1 MSNEFPQVIT
11 HKGMTI
17 KLYDWMDYPK
27 GEAARNVV
35 AYDESGDEIWVIE
48 PLGGN
53 PGTDC
58 YTHIESKDG
67 KLYAYNFQCY
77 DCVIDDT
84 NGKVLQSYF
93 TK

>member
-1 MSNEFPQVIT
+1 MNNDFPQVII
-11 HKGMTI
+11 HKGITI
-17 KLYDWMDYPK
+17 KLYDWMGYPK
-27 GEAARNVV
+27 DEAARNVV
-35 AYDESGDEIWVIE
+35 AYDVNGKEIWIIE

-53 PGTDC
+53 PRTDC
-58 YTHIESKDG
+58 YTYIESKDG
-67 KLYAYNFQCY
+67 KLYAYNFQCF